1 MSGDFDFR
9 IKATVVRIDG
19 NNRQVIKTFSSRQRA
34 MRYANELLVK
44 ERQVLGVN
52 PSIRYVVE
60 MQYPEIHLKLTGRA
74 KNVIHLS
81 HKMVKQLAAAWIE
94 ATHNISR
101 TYYEK
106 TVHGRKL
113 DVVLENVVEEKP
125 FRIFI
130 EVESKPVGEQYVQG
144 FLKFCEK
151 SNPSKA
157 LIVSPVLRQETR
169 FWTDPTR
176 KKKCSLEIIPT
187 KEVFKKVQEN
197 YSLKFD
203 TLGGNVV
210 LVLDPFKEI
219 VIKHK
224 DAPNESS
231 KPEVTKRT
239 GRSNE

>member
-1 MSGDFDFR
+1 MSEDFDFR
-9 IKATVVRIDG
+9 IKATVVRIEG
-19 NNRQVIKTFSSRQRA
+19 NNRQVIKTFSSKQRA
-34 MRYANELLVK
+34 LRYANELLVK

-52 PSIRYVVE
+52 SSIRYVVE
-60 MQYPEIHLKLTGRA
+60 MQYPEIHLKLTDRA
-74 KNVIHLS
+74 KKVIHLS
-81 HKMVKQLAAAWIE
+81 HKMVKQLVAAWIE

-106 TVHGRKL
+106 TVDGRKL
-113 DVVLENVVEEKP
+113 DVVLENVVEEKT

-130 EVESKPVGEQYVQG
+130 EVESQLVGERYLQE

-176 KKKCSLEIIPT
+176 KKKCSLEIIPI
-187 KEVFKKVQEN
+187 KEIFEKVRES

-203 TLGGNVV
+203 TLGGDVV
-210 LVLDPFKEI
+210 LVLNPFKEI

-224 DAPNESS
+224 DAPDESS
-231 KPEVTKRT
+231 KPEDSSRT
-239 GRSNE
+239 DKSNK